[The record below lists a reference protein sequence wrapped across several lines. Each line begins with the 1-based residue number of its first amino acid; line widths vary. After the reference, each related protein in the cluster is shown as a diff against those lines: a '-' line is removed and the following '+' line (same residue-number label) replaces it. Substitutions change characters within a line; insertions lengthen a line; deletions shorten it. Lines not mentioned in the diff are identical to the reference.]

1 MCCVSLQDNIAD
13 RDCRRIRRPQ
23 EFRFRPMFALSTRKI
38 GSNWKV
44 PTLLRMFGGRCI
56 SMLLETLSSSNSAIP
71 QLLLLIIINI
81 KIIKIII
88 FIILISFFIY
98 VQMSS
103 NKSPKCL
110 WTMWPLGHQPR
121 LSLWAQYHTGRGF
134 FRAEDGPVDH
144 QSGGRLPCH
153 CLCLWANR
161 TSMGLYTKHRN
172 NACHQSFQDFSRPS
186 QQLTMSY
193 SSSASLTPGS
203 GKTHTMEGYR
213 YRAQADTPQVGS
225 CTLMGFRL

>member
-1 MCCVSLQDNIAD
+1 MQ
-13 RDCRRIRRPQ
+13 
-23 EFRFRPMFALSTRKI
+23 
-38 GSNWKV
+38 
-44 PTLLRMFGGRCI
+44 LRQQ
-56 SMLLETLSSSNSAIP
+56 NAIHDVAP
-71 QLLLLIIINI
+71 WAPA
-81 KIIKIII
+81 K
-88 FIILISFFIY
+88 
-98 VQMSS
+98 
-103 NKSPKCL
+103 
-110 WTMWPLGHQPR
+110 QPR

-225 CTLMGFRL
+225 CTLMGFGFYYQVLSPLVKQVGISGRGSPRSI